1 MTTPKEQRPGL
12 GKAARNE
19 QVKITG
25 TWLNGAAIAAVAIG
39 CFAPITAVV
48 AGTAPIRPPTLFAL
62 VACWLLVALVL
73 HLCAR
78 AAVRGIEE

>member
-1 MTTPKEQRPGL
+1 MIAPGDKPPGL

-25 TWLNGAAIAAVAIG
+25 TWLNGAAITAVAIG
-39 CFAPITAVV
+39 CFAPITAVIT
-48 AGTAPIRPPTLFAL
+48 GTAPIRPPTLFAL

-73 HLCAR
+73 HVGAR
-78 AAVRGIEE
+78 IAVRGIEE